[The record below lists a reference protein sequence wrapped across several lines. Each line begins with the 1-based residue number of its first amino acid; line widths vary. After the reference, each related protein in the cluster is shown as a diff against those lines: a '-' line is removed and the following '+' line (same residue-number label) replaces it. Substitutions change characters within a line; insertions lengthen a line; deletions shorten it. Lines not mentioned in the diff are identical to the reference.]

1 MLDNKRDFNK
11 VKVNLLHKETKG
23 LEKLW
28 MLRNLTEGWYIYCQK
43 FRHRKL
49 NTYQNLRIYFRESI
63 YISRGNST
71 MQSNYLTY
79 YEKKLQ
85 DF

>member
-43 FRHRKL
+43 FRHRNL
-49 NTYQNLRIYFRESI
+49 NAYQNLGIYFRESI
-63 YISRGNST
+63 YLSRGNST

-85 DF
+85 NF